1 MIVQSV
7 VMSNSY
13 IRRWYED
20 RRREVLREINLL
32 EVTDNLRTQ
41 RHRYLIDRLEELNK
55 SISYYRE
62 DE

>member
-20 RRREVLREINLL
+20 RRREVLREISLL
-32 EVTDNLRTQ
+32 EGGDNLRTQ
-41 RHRYLIDRLEELNK
+41 RHRYLMDRLEELNR